1 MSIRRS
7 TPLARFHERYRQQD
21 NFDAAVPSRD
31 AAIGNRA
38 AGPNKGGKWIEVFL
52 AFLSLG
58 CTSFGGPIAHLGYF
72 RSAFVERRQWLT
84 ESAYAEIIALAQSM
98 PGPASSQV
106 GFATGLLR
114 AGWLGGLAAW
124 VGFTLPSAAL
134 MLAFAYGYG
143 HARGRIAEGILHG
156 LQLVAVAV
164 VAQAVV
170 RMQRTLAPDVA
181 RILLAAVGGSVALFA
196 PPAWS
201 TVCAIA
207 AGALAGLLLHRVS
220 ASVPSDN
227 EAQIEQ
233 SISQTGGSA
242 ALIAFLALLAI
253 ALLIA
258 PARSVLLAVPAAL
271 YRTGALVFGGGHV
284 VLPLL
289 DAAIV
294 HRGLVSQSSFL
305 AGYGAAQ
312 ALPGPL
318 FSIGAYIGAAVPSAH
333 PLLLGLCS
341 LLALFLPGLLLMTA
355 VLPFWS
361 KLRRRPL
368 IRSLLWGINAAVVGV
383 LAAALYRPLITTAIH
398 SLTDVLIAL
407 AAFALLVRFKLQ
419 PWAVVLAV
427 ASVSAVVA
435 LH

>member
-1 MSIRRS
+1 MSPRRS
-7 TPLARFHERYRQQD
+7 TPL
-21 NFDAAVPSRD
+21 
-31 AAIGNRA
+31 
-38 AGPNKGGKWIEVFL
+38 EVFL

-114 AGWLGGLAAW
+114 AGWIGGLAAW
-124 VGFTLPSAAL
+124 AGFTLPSAVL
-134 MLAFAYGYG
+134 MLCFAYGYSYV
-143 HARGRIAEGILHG
+143 HGRIAGGALHG

-164 VAQAVV
+164 VAQAVC
-170 RMQRTLAPDVA
+170 RMQRTLAPDAQRLV
-181 RILLAAVGGSVALFA
+181 LATAGGLIALFA
-196 PPAWS
+196 PPAIA
-201 TVCAIA
+201 TVCAFA
-207 AGALAGLLLHRVS
+207 AGALAGLLLHR
-220 ASVPSDN
+220 AGTTAPS
-227 EAQIEQ
+227 ESGPHLES
-233 SISQTGGSA
+233 SISQRAGAA
-242 ALIAFLALLAI
+242 ALIAFLVLLAI
-253 ALLIA
+253 ALLLTQ
-258 PARSVLLAVPAAL
+258 ARSVSLAVPAGL
-271 YRTGALVFGGGHV
+271 YRAGALVFGGGHV

-294 HRGLVSQSSFL
+294 RPGWISRSSFL

-318 FSIGAYIGAAVPSAH
+318 FSIGAYIGAAVPFAQ

-341 LLALFLPGLLLMTA
+341 LVAIFLPGLLLMAA
-355 VLPFWS
+355 VLPFWDT
-361 KLRRRPL
+361 LRRRPL

-398 SLTDVLIAL
+398 GLTDILIAL
-407 AAFALLVRFKLQ
+407 AAFVLLLRFRIQ
-419 PWAVVLAV
+419 PWIVVLAV
-427 ASVSAVVA
+427 ASASAVIA
-435 LH
+435 LW